1 MKRYFIRVGD
11 KTTADGIVT
20 QGEDNFKHHG
30 VSVSYHGAAIYCHG
44 CKTVGHICSVPP
56 YRPFSILGKQVALD
70 NDICICKCSPPPRLI
85 ASQNTAFMSF
95 DGEELSKMGFSS
107 NGMALQKTSEPPA
120 FDDRFQLLDAE
131 TGEPLVGFEYAI
143 ERANGEVEHGVTDS
157 DGNTHLL
164 SATEHAESI
173 NFYI

>member
-1 MKRYFIRVGD
+1 
-11 KTTADGIVT
+11 
-20 QGEDNFKHHG
+20 
-30 VSVSYHGAAIYCHG
+30 
-44 CKTVGHICSVPP
+44 
-56 YRPFSILGKQVALD
+56 
-70 NDICICKCSPPPRLI
+70 
-85 ASQNTAFMSF
+85 
-95 DGEELSKMGFSS
+95 
-107 NGMALQKTSEPPA
+107 MALQKTSEPPA